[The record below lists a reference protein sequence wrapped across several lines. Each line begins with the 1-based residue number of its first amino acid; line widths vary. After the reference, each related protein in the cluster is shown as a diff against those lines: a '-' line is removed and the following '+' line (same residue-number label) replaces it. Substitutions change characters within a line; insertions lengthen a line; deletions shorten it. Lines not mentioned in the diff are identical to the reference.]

1 MCRFSRD
8 VSRDITF
15 STTRASNSNVRVM
28 PKSAL
33 HHITHQPQHITWPGH
48 MFQSAPPVSCFHLII
63 TGIYVPLFLN
73 LFVKLLLLFMLSCSC
88 VTKYSVIL
96 LMFCLFSP
104 VSPFCVSSFLTILVT
119 SLHFLKIK
127 SALHPAPLVYVTV
140 TTRDRVPR
148 VYSSFVLKWKCENK
162 ETAISNKILTCV

>member
-15 STTRASNSNVRVM
+15 STTRASNYNVRVM

-127 SALHPAPLVYVTV
+127 SALPSSTSSL
-140 TTRDRVPR
+140 RDSNHQRPGSWCLFLFR
-148 VYSSFVLKWKCENK
+148 SEMKMWKQGNSYLK
-162 ETAISNKILTCV
+162 